1 MLIYSARCP
10 MSQIS
15 CQNQISLAPSARL
28 ISLAPLALAPPAR
41 LICLSHVFSR
51 RLRCEQACSTPVRHI
66 SGPLAI
72 SAIMRTL
79 CASLCVEPSCS
90 RQTPL
95 FNRVLGSWHPDS
107 LWVFCPLWV
116 SAQLHSLSGADGSPS
131 PPAGSTL
138 IYGVLR
144 ISV

>member
-15 CQNQISLAPSARL
+15 CQKTK
-28 ISLAPLALAPPAR
+28 SLAPLALAPSAR

-51 RLRCEQACSTPVRHI
+51 RLRCEHTCSTPVRHI

-116 SAQLHSLSGADGSPS
+116 SAQLHSLWGRRESIPHKLQNFSDKFF
-131 PPAGSTL
+131 
-138 IYGVLR
+138 YFQ
-144 ISV
+144 